1 MKKILTV
8 IAIIALGTAAQ
19 AQDIKFGLKAGANF
33 ASINGADNTDNITS
47 FHAGAA
53 LELNFVPM
61 FSVQAEGLYNSI
73 GAQVESTNDINLDYI
88 SVPVM
93 AKFYILP
100 DRLSLMAGPQFSF
113 LIDESESLIETGDAN
128 SLDIAAAGGVE
139 LRIIKGLFA
148 QARYTI
154 GLNDVYDGEDSK
166 NAVFQL
172 SLGYMFF

>member
-1 MKKILTV
+1 MVTGV
-8 IAIIALGTAAQ
+8 AAQ
-19 AQDIKFGLKAGANF
+19 AQDIKLGLKAGANF
-33 ASINGADNTDNITS
+33 ASINGADDTDNITS

-53 LELNFVPM
+53 LELNLVPT
-61 FSVQAEGLYNSI
+61 FSIQAESLFNSV
-73 GAQVESTNDINLDYI
+73 GAEVKTGEDINLDYI

-113 LIDESESLIETGDAN
+113 LIDEAEQVYEAN
-128 SLDIAAAGGVE
+128 SFDMAAVGGVE

-154 GLNDVYDGEDSK
+154 GLNDVYDDFDSK
-166 NAVFQL
+166 NSVFQL
-172 SLGYMFF
+172 SVGYMFL

>member
-1 MKKILTV
+1 MKKILLFIAVMVAGVTV
-8 IAIIALGTAAQ
+8 Q
-19 AQDIKFGLKAGANF
+19 AQGIDFGLKAGANF
-33 ASINGADNTDNITS
+33 ASINGADDTDNITS

-53 LELNFVPM
+53 LELNLIPT
-61 FSVQAEGLYNSI
+61 FSVQAEALFNSV
-73 GAQVESTNDINLDYI
+73 GAEVKTGEDINLDYI

-93 AKFYILP
+93 AKFYLLP

-113 LIDESESLIETGDAN
+113 LIDDAEATYKTN
-128 SLDIAAAGGVE
+128 SFDMAAAGGVE
-139 LRIIKGLFA
+139 LRIIEGLFA

-154 GLNDVYDGEDSK
+154 GLNDVTDEFDSK

>member
-1 MKKILTV
+1 MKKIFLIFAV
-8 IAIIALGTAAQ
+8 LASGIAAQ
-19 AQDIKFGLKAGANF
+19 AQGIDFGLKAGVNF
-33 ASINGADNTDNITS
+33 AGINGADNTDNITS

-53 LELNFVPM
+53 LELNLVPS
-61 FSVQAEGLYNSI
+61 FSIQAEGLFNSV
-73 GAQVESTNDINLDYI
+73 GAEVETGEDINLDYI

-113 LIDESESLIETGDAN
+113 LIDDAEDAFETN
-128 SLDIAAAGGVE
+128 SFDLAAAGGVE

-154 GLNDVYDGEDSK
+154 GLNDVYDDVDSK

>member
-1 MKKILTV
+1 MKKIFFTALLIVTGVTV
-8 IAIIALGTAAQ
+8 K

-33 ASINGADNTDNITS
+33 ASINGADDSDNITS

-53 LELNFVPM
+53 LELNFVPS
-61 FSVQAEGLYNSI
+61 FSVQAEGLFNSI
-73 GAQVESTNDINLDYI
+73 GAQVENGDDINLDYI

-100 DRLSLMAGPQFSF
+100 DRLSIMAGPQFSF
-113 LIDESESLIETGDAN
+113 LLSEAEQAVNAN
-128 SLDIAAAGGVE
+128 SFDIAAAGGIE

-154 GLNDVYDGEDSK
+154 GLNDVYDNRDSK

>member
-1 MKKILTV
+1 MKKIFFA
-8 IAIIALGTAAQ
+8 IAMLAAGFAVQ

-33 ASINGADNTDNITS
+33 ASINGADDTDNITS

-73 GAQVESTNDINLDYI
+73 GGGAKEGPDLNLDYL

-113 LIDESESLIETGDAN
+113 LISEAEETYEAN
-128 SLDIAAAGGVE
+128 SFDMAAAGGVE

-154 GLNDVYDGEDSK
+154 GLNDVYDDVDSK

-172 SLGYMFF
+172 SLGYMFL